1 MKSWVALA
9 LAGLG
14 LGLLLWPAERA
25 QAIPYYARK
34 YEVSCQT
41 CHVSPPKLNQTGE
54 NFLANGYRFASE
66 RKTVRTLPLA
76 VWASFRSQTDISRD
90 RTRALPN
97 RVEIISGGPIGKSR
111 AFYFF
116 EWVPLSQEVGGDGGR
131 VARHGRFE
139 DLFIGLPVGRATLTI
154 GQYRMLGQVDVSR
167 RMSIS
172 EPLAFA
178 AGLAGPQAT
187 TGRLTSLRSFSL
199 SGRAPAVRL
208 SHQWRRGGR
217 AADGWQN
224 ALTIPFTG
232 EFVIPL
238 TERVRRERNF
248 EFEIRPKGV
257 LLESFYRRGL
267 SSIGGHAFF
276 GDERRMGGI
285 VGVWN
290 RGRFFSTAAV
300 GFARERNGQT
310 DARFSWENEFIPRQ
324 WLALGL
330 RIDDRSGTNRPVAVI
345 PFANLQWP
353 LTRQTLRLITEYRQ
367 QENNRAFLVE
377 LGWVF

>member
-178 AGLAGPQAT
+178 A
-187 TGRLTSLRSFSL
+187 
-199 SGRAPAVRL
+199 
-208 SHQWRRGGR
+208 
-217 AADGWQN
+217 
-224 ALTIPFTG
+224 
-232 EFVIPL
+232 
-238 TERVRRERNF
+238 
-248 EFEIRPKGV
+248 
-257 LLESFYRRGL
+257 
-267 SSIGGHAFF
+267 
-276 GDERRMGGI
+276 
-285 VGVWN
+285 
-290 RGRFFSTAAV
+290 
-300 GFARERNGQT
+300 
-310 DARFSWENEFIPRQ
+310 
-324 WLALGL
+324 
-330 RIDDRSGTNRPVAVI
+330 
-345 PFANLQWP
+345 
-353 LTRQTLRLITEYRQ
+353 
-367 QENNRAFLVE
+367 
-377 LGWVF
+377 